1 MNEMTLNEALSLV
14 MGRGLDSK
22 PQLGFSSE
30 VNDRL
35 RLNGIHAKQA
45 ANAASNSPAGIE
57 LNRRKGTLLNTIGR
71 STTNTKKLFWL
82 RAASSDFVNAY
93 APHSAC
99 KVGCNHCCHIP
110 IVIAET
116 EAVSIGKAIGL
127 KPENLKLEPGSAKIS
142 DLEKRFEGY
151 EKPCPFLKDGACSIY
166 DNRPLA
172 CRNHI
177 NMDADDLL
185 CRLNGSGQSVPV
197 PMADNRYLSF
207 EYAISFEKGKWA
219 DIRDWFPKRNR

>member
-14 MGRGLDSK
+14 MGGGLDNR

-35 RLNGIHAKQA
+35 RLDGLYAKQA
-45 ANAASNSPAGIE
+45 VNAASKSTAGIE
-57 LNRRKGTLLNTIGR
+57 MVSRKESLLNSINR

-82 RAASSDFVNAY
+82 RAASNDFVKTY

-116 EAVSIGKAIGL
+116 EALSIGKAIGI
-127 KPENLKLEPGSAKIS
+127 KPENLKLEPGSAKLS
-142 DLEKRFEGY
+142 ELTKKFEGY
-151 EKPCPFLKDGACSIY
+151 ESPCPFLKDGACSIY
-166 DNRPLA
+166 EHRPLA

-177 NMDADDLL
+177 NMDVDDLL

-197 PMADNRYLSF
+197 PMANNRHLSF
-207 EYAISFEKGKWA
+207 GYALSFEKGKWA
-219 DIRDWFPKRNR
+219 DIRDWFPKQN